1 MTEKELLE
9 QGYRKYPG
17 KEIDIFFRLETCIH
31 SGNCVRGLIE
41 VFNTKRKPWII
52 ADNAHPQDV
61 KEVIERCPS
70 GALKYIM
77 KDTDNDS
84 LFTKD
89 ANGFYMHDEYHKLLA
104 EITYSSSNSIII
116 IDHTFV
122 DSSLRGQGIGGKL
135 VSEVVKLAID
145 TNKKIIPLCPFAKKI
160 FEQTESY
167 HFIWH
172 K

>member
-9 QGYRKYPG
+9 LGYRKYPG
-17 KEIDIFFRLETCIH
+17 KDIDVFFNLEICIH

-52 ADNAHPQDV
+52 ADNAHYQDV

-70 GALKYIM
+70 GALKYIL
-77 KDTDNDS
+77 KDDEPDIFKKDN
-84 LFTKD
+84 
-89 ANGFYMHDEYHKLLA
+89 NRFYMLDDFGKLVA
-104 EITYSSSNSIII
+104 EITFSSSDKIII

-122 DSSLRGQGIGGKL
+122 DPSLRGQGIGGKL
-135 VSEVVKLAID
+135 VSEVVKIAID
-145 TNKKIIPLCPFAKKI
+145 ENKKIIPLCPFAKRV

-167 HFIWH
+167 QFIWH